1 MKNVVSSLDSLGPGA
16 RRLLIASALNNLGT
30 GLVLPLLVAYV
41 TLVLDLDVRVA
52 TTAVAVT
59 SVGVA
64 VGGPL
69 AGWGADRFGRQR
81 AITAAL
87 SVSMLGTLG
96 YSVASNIPTILAAA
110 ALLGLGLGGNAVWFT
125 LLAESV
131 PSALRPRVFGLNLLA
146 VNASIGL
153 GGLISGLI
161 VRELSESSFRLLY
174 VANAVTFVA
183 ALALI
188 RSAIPLVRAARAAP
202 LPVAVHAGGVEELAP
217 APSRDDS
224 AAADT
229 SAVDEGSAR
238 PERSEGSTGSTY
250 WDLLRDRR
258 LAPVLAL
265 VALSFTVGYS
275 QLEGGIPAA
284 LIGGRHVSPTQ
295 LAIAFG
301 VNTVAVIVS
310 QMVLQSRLEKASAR
324 TNAIAI
330 GLIWGLTWVCTA
342 AALRADAGTPA
353 LLWLALGL
361 VVFAVGECV
370 FGVTVPVLV
379 NSLVDDDSRGR
390 ANGLYSVMMS
400 IGFFVGPL
408 LAGQLL
414 VEGSAVLMVVT
425 FGGACFAV
433 AVLAALV
440 VPRDRLDRVGET
452 R

>member
-1 MKNVVSSLDSLGPGA
+1 MKNVVASLDSLGPGA
-16 RRLLIASALNNLGT
+16 RRLLAASALNNLGT

-59 SVGVA
+59 SAGVA

-69 AGWGADRFGRQR
+69 AGWVADRYGRQR

-87 SVSMLGTLG
+87 SVSMLGTLA
-96 YSVASNIPTILAAA
+96 YSIASTMPMIFTAA

-131 PSALRPRVFGLNLLA
+131 PPGLRPRVFGLNLLA

-153 GGLISGLI
+153 GGLISGLV
-161 VRELSESSFRLLY
+161 VRGLSESSFRLLY
-174 VANAVTFVA
+174 VANALTFVA

-188 RSAIPLVRAARAAP
+188 RSAIPLVKAAR
-202 LPVAVHAGGVEELAP
+202 PVAVPVSVHSGGVEEVAP
-217 APSRDDS
+217 ATSGQEP
-224 AAADT
+224 AALHEPAASDGPDAT
-229 SAVDEGSAR
+229 KASS
-238 PERSEGSTGSTY
+238 GSTY
-250 WDLLRDRR
+250 WALLRDRR

-284 LIGGRHVSPTQ
+284 LVGGGHVSPTQ

-324 TNAIAI
+324 VNAMAI

-342 AALRADAGTPA
+342 AALRADAGVPA

-370 FGVTVPVLV
+370 FAVTVPVLV
-379 NSLVDDDSRGR
+379 NSVVDDDSRGR

-400 IGFFVGPL
+400 VGFFVGPL

-414 VEGSAVLMVVT
+414 VEGSALVMAATL
-425 FGGACFAV
+425 GGACFAV

-440 VPRDRLDRVGET
+440 VPRDRLDRLGDP